1 MKSRFVI
8 IGSSAAGMAAANAI
22 RKQNSNSFI
31 RIISKEFYPPYAR
44 IFLPKII
51 TGEISLSDILIE
63 SEEQFRK
70 LKIEVV
76 SGVKVTKIDPERKIL
91 SLDDDTQL
99 GFDKLLISAGASP
112 KLPDIKGISLANVFD
127 LRTLYDAEKISK
139 QAKDSKRVVTIGGGL
154 VSLKAVEA
162 LTSFDLDIDIIVRSS
177 RLLSQMLDN
186 TSAKLIFRAV
196 KAHGV
201 KVHFGS
207 DVEEIL
213 GKTEVKSIVLSNGK
227 NIPCQMV
234 IVGKGLTPNLSFL
247 NGSGIRTDKGI
258 IVDKYQCTN
267 LSDIYAAGD
276 IAQTPDFFR
285 KSNTI
290 KALWPNA
297 VQQGQI
303 AGLNMSGKEIE
314 NPEEINSNI
323 VKLFGI
329 DIASCGQIRED
340 DSCNEVV
347 YQDNDVYRKLIFNKE
362 VLVGSILAGNVDS
375 IGILRS
381 LILSKKKV
389 FDIRNL
395 LMNKSFKYTSVLES
409 VV

>member
-8 IGSSAAGMAAANAI
+8 IGNSAAGMAAANAI
-22 RKQNSNSFI
+22 RKQDSDSVI

-51 TGEISLSDILIE
+51 TGEISLSDILIG
-63 SEEQFRK
+63 SEEQLRK

-76 SGVKVTKIDPERKIL
+76 SGVEVTKIDPGRKNL
-91 SLDDDTQL
+91 SLDDGSQL
-99 GFDKLLISAGASP
+99 GFDKLLISAGAFP
-112 KLPDIKGISLANVFD
+112 KLPDIKGISLANVFG
-127 LRTLYDAEKISK
+127 LRTLYDAEKIRR
-139 QAKDSKRVVTIGGGL
+139 QAKDSKRVVIIGGGL
-154 VSLKAVEA
+154 VSLKAAEA
-162 LTSFDLDIDIIVRSS
+162 LSSFDLDVDIVVRSP

-186 TSAKLIFRAV
+186 TSAELVFRAV
-196 KAHGV
+196 KARGV
-201 KVHFGS
+201 KLHFGY
-207 DVEEIL
+207 DVDEIL
-213 GKTEVKSIVLSNGK
+213 GKTEVKSVVLSSGE

-234 IVGKGLTPNLSFL
+234 IVGKGVTPNLSFL
-247 NGSGIRTDKGI
+247 NGSGIRTDRAI
-258 IVDKYQCTN
+258 PVDKYQRTN

-276 IAQTPDFFR
+276 IAQTPDFFK
-285 KSNTI
+285 KSGSV

-303 AGLNMSGKEIE
+303 AGLNMSGKETE
-314 NPEEINSNI
+314 NPEEISSNI

-329 DIASCGQIRED
+329 DIASCGQIKGD

-347 YQDNDVYRKLIFNKE
+347 YQDNDVYRKLIFNKD
-362 VLVGSILAGNVDS
+362 VLIGAILAGDVDN
-375 IGILRS
+375 IGVLRS

-389 FDIRNL
+389 FNIRNL
-395 LMNKSFKYTSVLES
+395 LMNKSFKYTSVLEP

>member
-22 RKQNSNSFI
+22 RKQDSDSVI
-31 RIISKEFYPPYAR
+31 RIISKEFFPPYAR

-76 SGVKVTKIDPERKIL
+76 SGVEVTKIDPERKTL
-91 SLDDDTQL
+91 SLDDGTQL
-99 GFDKLLISAGASP
+99 GFDKLLISAGASS
-112 KLPDIKGISLANVFD
+112 KLPDIKGISLANVFG
-127 LRTLYDAEKISK
+127 LRTLHDAEKISR
-139 QAKDSKRVVTIGGGL
+139 QAKFSKRVVIIGGGL
-154 VSLKAVEA
+154 VSLKAAEA
-162 LTSFDLDIDIIVRSS
+162 LSSFDLDVDIVVRSP

-186 TSAKLIFRAV
+186 TGAELVFRAV

-201 KVHFGS
+201 KVHFGY
-207 DVEEIL
+207 DVDEIL

-227 NIPCQMV
+227 NIPCQMA
-234 IVGKGLTPNLSFL
+234 IIGKGVAPNLSFL
-247 NGSGIRTDKGI
+247 NGSGIRTDRAI
-258 IVDKYQCTN
+258 PVDKYQRTN

-276 IAQTPDFFR
+276 IAQTADFFKKGR
-285 KSNTI
+285 SV

-297 VQQGQI
+297 VQQGNI

-314 NPEEINSNI
+314 NPEEISSNI

-329 DIASCGQIRED
+329 DIASCGQTNGD

-347 YQDNDVYRKLIFNKE
+347 YQDNDVYRKLIFNKD
-362 VLVGSILAGNVDS
+362 VLIGAILAGDVDN
-375 IGILRS
+375 IGVLRS

-389 FDIRNL
+389 FNIRNL
-395 LMNKSFKYTSVLES
+395 LMNKSFKYISVLEP

>member
-1 MKSRFVI
+1 MKSRFII
-8 IGSSAAGMAAANAI
+8 IGSSAAGIAAANAI
-22 RKQNSNSFI
+22 RKQDSDSVI
-31 RIISKEFYPPYAR
+31 RIISKEFYLPYAR

-51 TGEISLSDILIE
+51 TGEIPLSDILIG
-63 SEEQFRK
+63 SEEQLRR

-76 SGVKVTKIDPERKIL
+76 FGVEVTKIDPGRKIL
-91 SLDDDTQL
+91 SLDDGTQL

-112 KLPDIKGISLANVFD
+112 KLPDIKGISLANVFG
-127 LRTLYDAEKISK
+127 LRTLQDAEKISI
-139 QAKDSKRVVTIGGGL
+139 QAKSCEQVVIIGGGL
-154 VSLKAVEA
+154 VSLKAAEA
-162 LTSFDLDIDIIVRSS
+162 LSSFDLDVDIVVRSP

-186 TSAKLIFRAV
+186 TSAELVFRAV
-196 KAHGV
+196 KARGV
-201 KVHFGS
+201 KVHFGY

-213 GKTEVKSIVLSNGK
+213 KETEVKSVVLSNGK

-234 IVGKGLTPNLSFL
+234 IVGKGVTPNLSFL
-247 NGSGIRTDKGI
+247 NGSGIRTDRAI
-258 IVDKYQCTN
+258 PVDKYQRTN
-267 LSDIYAAGD
+267 LADIYAAGD
-276 IAQTPDFFR
+276 IAQTADFFKKGR
-285 KSNTI
+285 SV

-314 NPEEINSNI
+314 NPGEINSNI
-323 VKLFGI
+323 VNLFGI
-329 DIASCGQIRED
+329 DIASCGQIKGD

-347 YQDNDVYRKLIFNKE
+347 FQDNDVYRKLIFNKD
-362 VLVGSILAGNVDS
+362 VLIGAILAGNVAS

-389 FDIRNL
+389 FNIRNL
-395 LMNKSFKYTSVLES
+395 LVNKSFRYTSVLES